1 MDTADIGPTT
11 AIIATIITTAT
22 DLKFWFLLALVRG
35 SAIKLRTMTPG
46 IVYFV
51 VGLFV
56 LNSVYAD
63 QTTQSVQQALKDQ
76 GFYYGNVTGDK
87 SAETTAAIRR
97 YQIRNGLQVTG
108 EINAE
113 MLQSLNL
120 SSSSKAAS
128 LPQPAS
134 NPAVAQSN
142 NARPAETPR
151 LDQNSTAHPPSA
163 PDRQLDTNPAFRDAL
178 YQSALPRMNRRMV
191 VAEVQRQLM
200 TRGHYRGSV
209 DGRYGRRTAF
219 ALRAFQFQSG
229 LPPTGRL
236 DMSTLNA
243 LDLSAE
249 NLTSLQPAPRQYAA
263 WIPITKFKH
272 GKWKVKWKKLHRE
285 DREEYGENS
294 RGEGR
299 DAWWAG
305 EDRDE

>member
-1 MDTADIGPTT
+1 
-11 AIIATIITTAT
+11 
-22 DLKFWFLLALVRG
+22 
-35 SAIKLRTMTPG
+35 MTPG

-134 NPAVAQSN
+134 NPAVSQSN
-142 NARPAETPR
+142 NAPP
-151 LDQNSTAHPPSA
+151 DQSARAAHNAPPPQTQRE
-163 PDRQLDTNPAFRDAL
+163 PDRQFQTNPAFSTAP
-178 YQSALPRMNRRMV
+178 YQPLPHRVSKRLV
-191 VAEVQRQLM
+191 LAEVQRQLV
-200 TRGHYRGSV
+200 TRGYYSGRV
-209 DGRYGRRTAF
+209 DGRYGRRMAF
-219 ALRAFQFQSG
+219 ALGEFQLQSG
-229 LPPTGRL
+229 IPPTGRL
-236 DMSTLNA
+236 DSRTLNA
-243 LDLSAE
+243 LGLTDE
-249 NLTSLQPAPRQYAA
+249 NLTYLQPAPRQYAA
-263 WIPITKFKH
+263 WIPVTKFKH

-285 DREEYGENS
+285 DRDEYGKNS
-294 RGEGR
+294 RGEDR